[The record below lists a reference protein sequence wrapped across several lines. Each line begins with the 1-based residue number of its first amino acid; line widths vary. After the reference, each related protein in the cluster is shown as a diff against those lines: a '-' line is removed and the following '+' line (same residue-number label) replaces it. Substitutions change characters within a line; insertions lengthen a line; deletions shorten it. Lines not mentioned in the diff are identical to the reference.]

1 MRARDAVILGAFVI
15 GLTDLAAAQTSPLDY
30 TQWRG
35 RTRDGSASAFAE
47 PTSWPERLTLRWKV
61 EVGPGYA
68 TPIIVGNTVYTHTR
82 RDENEV
88 MMALDASTGKT
99 LWQTSYAAPYK
110 MNPATRSHGQGPKA
124 TPLYHEGK
132 LFTLGISGIV
142 SAFNAADGKIVWQK
156 PAPAVDPLY
165 GTAMSPVGEKGIVIV
180 HVGGQDQGA
189 LTAFDSNTGAV
200 RWAWTGDG
208 PAYASPIIVDLAG
221 MRQVVSVSQKNIV
234 SVALADGALLW
245 QRPWVSRATNNS
257 ITPILYDDTLIF
269 TGQELGVTAIRP
281 LRRDGKW
288 VAETVWE
295 TPEVAMFMSNP
306 VLVRDTLFGLS
317 HRASGQFF
325 ALDARSGKVLWLGT
339 PREATNTAVV
349 KAGEL
354 LFLLNDDAELM
365 VAKTFQAGFEPLK
378 RYTVADSATWA
389 QPAISGNRIFV
400 KDVSSLA
407 LWTVN

>member
-1 MRARDAVILGAFVI
+1 MHARDAVILGAFAV
-15 GLTDLAAAQTSPLDY
+15 GLADLAAAQTSPLDY

-35 RTRDGSASAFAE
+35 RARDGSASAFAE
-47 PTSWPERLTLRWKV
+47 PKSWPDRLTLKWKV

-68 TPIIVGNTVYTHTR
+68 TPIVVGNTVYTHTR
-82 RDENEV
+82 RDESEV
-88 MMALDASTGKT
+88 MMALDATTGKT

-110 MNPATRSHGQGPKA
+110 MNPATRSHGPGPKA

-156 PAPAVDPLY
+156 AAPPVDPMY
-165 GTAMSPVGEKGIVIV
+165 GTAMSPVGDKGIVIV
-180 HVGGQDQGA
+180 HVGGHDQGA

-208 PAYASPIIVDLAG
+208 PGYASPIVVDLG
-221 MRQVVSVSQKNIV
+221 GTRQVVSVSQKNIV
-234 SVALADGALLW
+234 SVALSDGALLW
-245 QRPWVSRATNNS
+245 QRPWVSRATNNA
-257 ITPILYDDTLIF
+257 IAPILYGDTLIF
-269 TGQELGVTAIRP
+269 SGQELGVTAIRP
-281 LRRDGKW
+281 ARRDGKW

-295 TPEVAMFMSNP
+295 TPDVAMFMSNP

-317 HRASGQFF
+317 HKASGQFF

-354 LFLLNDDAELM
+354 LFLLNDDGELI
-365 VAKTFQAGFEPLK
+365 VGKTFQAGFEPLK
-378 RYTVADSATWA
+378 RYTVAESATWA

-400 KDVSSLA
+400 KDVSSLT